1 MSTIS
6 VTHSN
11 YVRLLGSSDPD
22 EVYGALRTI
31 KNNVIGSSTKKTLYI
46 DLQIIPAVSALLT
59 AHSTSV
65 ASRVQATAIVGS
77 LARSRDSGAKAA
89 AALASQGVVGA
100 LVGQLAENSDERLVE
115 ASERALNALLEHGET
130 LSAAVAAATEGALVE
145 QVLAIIDTAD
155 TETDLG
161 IHSHARV
168 ELAVLIIGRLCVS
181 EARQYMVANTGVID
195 ALVRLLLAPK
205 AHFRLQ
211 TATLRALAA
220 LSYENAE
227 ICAALG
233 AVQGGSVAAAV
244 LRLARATDAT
254 LRLHACEVA
263 ANLCRMR
270 AVSSRDVQSVA
281 VPALVRLVR
290 EADGVAA
297 VQALGYLCHED
308 TDVQA
313 VARSSGAIDAL
324 VARLKAAWSTE
335 EGDFGDPVRGAREAK
350 AAFLA
355 LGTVVSTNEECRRA
369 AVDAGAFAHIV
380 RALGHKDAGVR
391 AAACLCARYIVRS
404 VAICRTHAPESGIL
418 KPLLSLL
425 HDSNSDVQATAAA
438 TLVNLLSDF
447 SPLRVDAL
455 KQGLLPTLVQL
466 LEAPAAPVRRNALW
480 AVRNVLIKI
489 DEDTRREVVEGV
501 GIERL
506 LSLSEPG
513 ADPAM
518 HEHAVGALRN
528 IVAESTWG
536 IDRLFAARGVPRTLD
551 LLAQLVSQSSAQS
564 DRSVLVHS
572 LYLVNNVAARSDAR
586 CCDIAGHQ
594 QLMKAVVSH
603 TSSSVSEVAI
613 AALWCINSIA
623 SHQREDDSRASLH
636 APALRRL
643 GVARIL
649 SRLLRNQGLPL
660 DVRDRV
666 MSCQDYFPE
675 IGRGSGEDDV
685 EIDEEL

>member
-1 MSTIS
+1 MSTAS
-6 VTHSN
+6 VTHGS
-11 YVRLLGSSDPD
+11 YVQLLGSSDPD

-31 KNNVIGSSTKKTLYI
+31 KNNVIGSSTKKTLYMQ
-46 DLQIIPAVSALLT
+46 LQIIPAVSALLT
-59 AHSTSV
+59 ADSTSV

-100 LVGQLAENSDERLVE
+100 LVGQLAANADEKLVE
-115 ASERALNALLEHGET
+115 ASERALNALLEHGEM
-130 LSAAVAAATEGALVE
+130 LGAAVAAATEGALVE
-145 QVLAIIDTAD
+145 QVLAIIGAAD
-155 TETDLG
+155 TDADLG

-211 TATLRALAA
+211 AATLRALAA

-227 ICAALG
+227 ICTALG
-233 AVQGGSVAAAV
+233 AVRDGGVAAAV
-244 LRLARATDAT
+244 LRLARASDAT

-270 AVSSRDVQSVA
+270 AVSSRDVQAVA

-308 TDVQA
+308 ADVQA
-313 VARSSGAIDAL
+313 VARSAGAIDAL
-324 VARLKAAWSTE
+324 VGRLKTAWSIE
-335 EGDFGDPVRGAREAK
+335 EGDFGDAVRGAREAK
-350 AAFLA
+350 TAFLA

-369 AVDAGAFAHIV
+369 AVDAGAFSHIV
-380 RALGHKDAGVR
+380 KALGHRDAGVR

-404 VAICRTHAPESGIL
+404 VAICRTHAPESGLL
-418 KPLLSLL
+418 KPLLALL
-425 HDSNSDVQATAAA
+425 HDSNADVQATAAA

-455 KQGLLPTLVQL
+455 KLGLLPTLVQL
-466 LEAPAAPVRRNALW
+466 LEASAAPVRRNALW
-480 AVRNVLIKI
+480 AVRNVLVKI
-489 DEDTRREVVEGV
+489 DDDTRREVVEGV
-501 GIERL
+501 GIARL

-518 HEHAVGALRN
+518 QEHAVGALRN
-528 IVAESTWG
+528 IAAESTWG
-536 IDRLFAARGVPRTLD
+536 IDKVFAARGVARTLD

-564 DRSVLVHS
+564 ERPVLVHS
-572 LYLVNNVAARSDAR
+572 LYLVNNIAVRSDTR
-586 CCDIAGHQ
+586 CCDIAGHR
-594 QLMKAVVSH
+594 QLMSAVVSH
-603 TSSSVSEVAI
+603 IGSSVSEVAI
-613 AALWCINSIA
+613 AALWCVSSIA
-623 SHQREDDSRASLH
+623 SHQRDDGSGASIH
-636 APALRRL
+636 ASTLRRL
-643 GVARIL
+643 GVARTL
-649 SRLLRNQGLPL
+649 TRLLSNQALPL

-666 MSCQDYFPE
+666 KSCQDYFPE
-675 IGRGSGEDDV
+675 SGSYQDDDDDDV
-685 EIDEEL
+685 AI